1 MREAG
6 GVAVRR
12 RQRPG
17 ALAGVTVRPGQ
28 RPGAL
33 TGVAVAAVAV
43 SLLAAACGSG
53 AGSTSSASTPRASTP
68 PASATSGQHSQASP
82 ASQPGAAGTVWL
94 CSPGQADDPCT
105 SSLRATVVPAH
116 GATTI
121 QDAQASA
128 SSAFDCFYVYPT
140 VSTETSDNADLRVQ
154 TAEVGAAIAQAAR
167 FSQVCRVWAP
177 MYRQV
182 TLAGLFSAGS
192 QADAVAYDSLLS
204 GWRDYL
210 AHDNHGRPVIFIGH
224 SQGAAMLIRLL
235 ASQVDPDPAL
245 RARTVVAIL
254 AGGNVTVPIG
264 KTVGATFRHLPLC
277 TAPAETGCVI
287 AYSSFPSQPPAGSL
301 FGRPGQ
307 GVSLQS
313 GQSATEG
320 LQVACVNPAAIG
332 GGLGVAADLVPYFP
346 ASPPVTTPWVTYP
359 GLYSAACSSAG
370 GATWLQVSH
379 LTVAGRPVVSESL
392 GAEWGYHIDDINL
405 ALGNLVNDVAAEEA
419 GYTSQH

>member
-1 MREAG
+1 MQGAG

-12 RQRPG
+12 GRRPG
-17 ALAGVTVRPGQ
+17 G
-28 RPGAL
+28 L
-33 TGVAVAAVAV
+33 TGVAVRRGRRPGGLTGVALAVVV

-53 AGSTSSASTPRASTP
+53 SGSAPAASAPRASTLT
-68 PASATSGQHSQASP
+68 ALATSGQNSQA
-82 ASQPGAAGTVWL
+82 GAAGTVWL
-94 CSPGQADDPCT
+94 CSPGQAADPCT

-128 SSAFDCFYVYPT
+128 GSAFDCFYVYPT
-140 VSTETSDNADLRVQ
+140 VSTEPSDNADLRVQ
-154 TAEVGAAIAQAAR
+154 TAEVGVAIAQAAR

-182 TLAGLFSAGS
+182 TLAGLVKALGADADP
-192 QADAVAYDSLLS
+192 QADTVAYDSLLS
-204 GWRDYL
+204 AWRDYL
-210 AHDNHGRPVIFIGH
+210 AHDNHGRPIIFIGH

-277 TAPAETGCVI
+277 TATAQTGCVI
-287 AYSSFPSQPPAGSL
+287 PYSSFPGQPPADSL

-313 GQSATEG
+313 GQTATEG

-332 GGLGVAADLVPYFP
+332 GGLGVTADLVPYFP
-346 ASPPVTTPWVTYP
+346 ASPPVSTPWVTYP

-370 GATWLQVSH
+370 GATWLQVSK

-392 GAEWGYHIDDINL
+392 GAMWGYHLDDINL
-405 ALGNLVNDVAAEEA
+405 ALGNLVDDVSAEEA
-419 GYTSQH
+419 AYTSQH

>member
-1 MREAG
+1 
-6 GVAVRR
+6 
-12 RQRPG
+12 
-17 ALAGVTVRPGQ
+17 
-28 RPGAL
+28 
-33 TGVAVAAVAV
+33 
-43 SLLAAACGSG
+43 
-53 AGSTSSASTPRASTP
+53 
-68 PASATSGQHSQASP
+68 
-82 ASQPGAAGTVWL
+82 VWL
-94 CSPGQADDPCT
+94 CSPGQAADPCT

-140 VSTETSDNADLRVQ
+140 VSTESSDNADLRIQ
-154 TAEVGAAIAQAAR
+154 TAEVDAAIAQAAR

-182 TLAGLFSAGS
+182 TLAGLVRALGGGAGS
-192 QADAVAYDSLLS
+192 QADTVAYDSLLS
-204 GWRDYL
+204 AWQDYL

-235 ASQVDPDPAL
+235 ASQVDPDQAL

-264 KTVGATFRHLPLC
+264 KTVGATFRHLPVC
-277 TAPAETGCVI
+277 TATAQTGCVI
-287 AYSSFPSQPPAGSL
+287 AYSSFPGQPPPDSL

-313 GQSATEG
+313 GQTATGG

-332 GGLGVAADLVPYFP
+332 GGLGVTADLVPYFQ
-346 ASPPVTTPWVTYP
+346 ASPPVSTPWVTYP
-359 GLYSAACSSAG
+359 SLYSAACRSAG
-370 GATWLQVSH
+370 GATWLQVRD
-379 LTVAGRPVVSESL
+379 LTVAGRPVVSELL

-405 ALGNLVNDVAAEEA
+405 ALGNLVDDVAAEEA
-419 GYTSQH
+419 AYTSQH

>member
-1 MREAG
+1 M
-6 GVAVRR
+6 
-12 RQRPG
+12 
-17 ALAGVTVRPGQ
+17 

-33 TGVAVAAVAV
+33 TGVALAAVV

-53 AGSTSSASTPRASTP
+53 SGSAPPASTPRAPTP
-68 PASATSGQHSQASP
+68 PASATSGQT
-82 ASQPGAAGTVWL
+82 SQPSVAGTVWL

-140 VSTETSDNADLRVQ
+140 VSTESSDNADLRVQ
-154 TAEVGAAIAQAAR
+154 AAEVNAAITQASR

-182 TLAGLFSAGS
+182 TVAALLKGLATDPR
-192 QADAVAYDSLLS
+192 ADAVAYDSLLS
-204 GWRDYL
+204 AWQDYL
-210 AHDNHGRPVIFIGH
+210 AHDNRGRPVIFIGH
-224 SQGAAMLIRLL
+224 SQGAAMLIQLL

-277 TAPAETGCVI
+277 TARAETGCVI
-287 AYSSFPSQPPAGSL
+287 AYSSFPAQPPADSV

-313 GQSATEG
+313 GQTATEG

-332 GGLGVAADLVPYFP
+332 GGTAGLVPYFS
-346 ASPPVTTPWVTYP
+346 ADPPVTTPWVTYP

-379 LTVAGRPVVSESL
+379 LTVAGRPVVSETL
-392 GAEWGYHIDDINL
+392 GAAWGYHIDDVNL
-405 ALGNLVNDVAAEEA
+405 ALGNLVDDVSAEEA
-419 GYTSQH
+419 AYTSQH